1 MSKPESVYFPNL
13 NGIRFIAALLVI
25 IHHNEQLK
33 DMFGLPNYWS
43 NPVIYQ
49 LGSLGVILFF
59 VLSGFLI
66 TYLLLHEREKS
77 GTIQVGHFYMRRVL
91 RIWPLYF
98 MVILLALF
106 AFPYIKAMQW
116 PGFPIEAVHSNLGL
130 KLLFFFTFLS
140 NLVLAYL
147 GVVPFASQT
156 WSIGLEEQFYL
167 IWPVLVKY
175 VRHIFAF
182 LFIGLLVMW
191 TVIYLL
197 HSSWAEHLPLR
208 TQLNWMVSTLRFDS
222 MAIGG
227 IFAVALHRNYK
238 ILKVILN
245 PVFFYAALISLIY
258 VMGIGGF
265 LNTHLYVYQLLF
277 AIVILNFA
285 VGKTFISLENPV
297 LSYLGKI
304 SYGLYMLHPVAIVLG
319 ILLMRQLGITNY
331 YAGLIVSIGM
341 TIALASFSYRYM
353 EKRFLKLKGRFSTIV
368 SGDDAKNRTEDKE

>member
-1 MSKPESVYFPNL
+1 MAKPESVYFPNL

-140 NLVLAYL
+140 NLVLTYL

-175 VRHIFAF
+175 VKHIFAF

-197 HSSWAEHLPLR
+197 HSSWAAHLPLR

-245 PVFFYAALISLIY
+245 PVFFYAAFICLIY
-258 VMGIGGF
+258 VMRIGGF

-277 AIVILNFA
+277 AVVILNFA
-285 VGKTFISLENPV
+285 AGKTYISLENPV

-319 ILLMRQLGITNY
+319 ILMMRQLGIVNY
-331 YAGLIVSIGM
+331 YAGLALSIGL
-341 TIALASFSYRYM
+341 TITLASLSYNYM
-353 EKRFLKLKGRFSTIV
+353 EKRFLSLKGRFSTII
-368 SGDDAKNRTEDKE
+368 SGDDAKSKFQYPN

>member
-33 DMFGLPNYWS
+33 DMFGLPNCWS
-43 NPVIYQ
+43 SPVIYQ

-106 AFPYIKAMQW
+106 VFPYVKAMQW
-116 PGFPIEAVHSNLGL
+116 PGFPIEAVHSNMGL

-140 NLVLAYL
+140 NLVLTYL

-191 TVIYLL
+191 AVIYLL
-197 HSSWAEHLPLR
+197 HSSWAVHLPLR

-245 PVFFYAALISLIY
+245 PVFFYAALIGLIY

-285 VGKTFISLENPV
+285 AGKTFLSLENPV

-304 SYGLYMLHPVAIVLG
+304 SYGLYMLHPIAIILG

-341 TIALASFSYRYM
+341 TIALASFSYQYM

-368 SGDDAKNRTEDKE
+368 SGDDAKNRIKEKK